1 MLLIPS
7 AGEELSNMMELM
19 PHRRKRDRGRAQGLG
34 GMNPDTRSTY
44 GGDGGRYAVVNM
56 HPMAEPGTMELGEG
70 TRL

>member
-1 MLLIPS
+1 
-7 AGEELSNMMELM
+7 MMELM

-34 GMNPDTRSTY
+34 GMNPDTRSMY
-44 GGDGGRYAVVNM
+44 DGDGGRYAVVNM